1 MAGGASDLIGHQS
14 AMDLSLGIF
23 AHLRVDGLGGEVLFL
38 DGYFPIP
45 SGGHRLNQGNTDQ
58 WSAGVLRP
66 GLRVLAGLNASGL
79 EVRA

>member
-1 MAGGASDLIGHQS
+1 MRFFFW
-14 AMDLSLGIF
+14 M
-23 AHLRVDGLGGEVLFL
+23 GLVPSE
-38 DGYFPIP
+38 

-66 GLRVLAGLNASGL
+66 GLRVLTGLNASGL